1 MVENVN
7 KNSPVEHNPD
17 SAESQSKEA
26 ALEAA
31 FLAAKEL
38 ADKHGYYYS
47 VLPDEEKAAYR
58 LALSQE
64 GFDQEIALLKTK
76 MKSMQFLFNP
86 AMIARFMNL
95 LERLYKAQRNLS
107 KQDEDPKPQKPL
119 DNMFGVFG
127 KMGFPP
133 GMMGPHFTA
142 SPGTA

>member
-1 MVENVN
+1 MVEDMNTAATPEPD
-7 KNSPVEHNPD
+7 KDAAVE
-17 SAESQSKEA
+17 
-26 ALEAA
+26 AL
-31 FLAAKEL
+31 FLAEKKI

-76 MKSMQFLFNP
+76 MKSMQFLFDP
-86 AMIARFMNL
+86 AMIVRFMNL
-95 LERLYKAQRNLS
+95 LGRLYKAQRNLS
-107 KQDEDPKPQKPL
+107 KRDEDPKPQKPL

-133 GMMGPHFTA
+133 GMMGPHFKA